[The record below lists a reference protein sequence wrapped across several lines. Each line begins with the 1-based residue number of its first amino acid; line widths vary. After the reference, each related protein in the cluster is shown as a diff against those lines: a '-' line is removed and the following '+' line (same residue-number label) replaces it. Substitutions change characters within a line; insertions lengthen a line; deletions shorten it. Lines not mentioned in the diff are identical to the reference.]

1 MLGKEWMIME
11 KQSMK
16 KKVRRFFVFGSI
28 TVVLTCVIIFSCL
41 TFVMSKQTEESITR
55 IGNIYMSEMNMQL
68 QQKFT
73 AITDLRLEQVE
84 SIVKR
89 EEVTDTRNVQ
99 DVLNEL
105 RTGAEVRNFTY
116 LALYT
121 KEGIA
126 RKILGEDL
134 EIVDYAG
141 LLANLNENGKA
152 VGFAKN
158 SAGEKFLMLACTA
171 AYKLDDG
178 SASETLVAGVSMN
191 YLEDAL
197 HLDEEDTM
205 MYSHVI
211 AGDGTFVIRNRDAF
225 RENYFA
231 RIDAMGGG
239 FEGETSEEFAEK
251 LRAAI
256 AGHESCSAIIN
267 TDGDK
272 RYMFCS
278 PISDGKVDWY
288 LISAM
293 SMSQLDNAVGEL
305 DAFRLMVMFISVA
318 ILLLVMLIIF
328 VRYYRMS
335 KLQLESVAKARE
347 QAVRA
352 DMAKSEFLSSMSHDI
367 RTPMNAII
375 GMTEIALKNIADT
388 SRVKDCLE
396 KVKLSS
402 KHLLGL
408 INDVLDMSKIES
420 GKMTLNITP
429 VSLRE
434 AMDDIV
440 NIMQPEVKSRGQY
453 FDIFIQKIESEIVHC
468 DGVRLNQVLLNL
480 LSNATK
486 FTPEKGRIDVHLYQE
501 ESPKGR
507 EYVRTHFIVEDTGI
521 GMSEEFQKKIFNTFE
536 REDNEQVRSVV
547 GTGLGTSITKS
558 IITLMGG
565 TIELQSEQGKGSRFH
580 VTLDFERAEESDEI
594 MKLPDWNVLVVDD
607 NEALCLS
614 AVANL
619 SELGVKAE
627 WTLSGAQAI
636 ELIEE
641 RHRRDEDYQFVL
653 IDWKMPGM
661 DGVETIGEIRKRI
674 GKIPIFLISAYDWND
689 IEDKVSQEDI
699 EGFIPKPLFKSTL
712 FSHLK
717 KYVDGVK
724 EEIQNEPDAV
734 DFHGIRMLLAE
745 DIDLNWEIANEILSS
760 VGLVLERAVNG
771 LECVEKFRESEV
783 GYYQGIL
790 MDIRMP
796 VMDGYDATK
805 EIRALDRPDTDLP
818 IIAMTADAFSDDAKH
833 CFECGMDAHLTKP
846 LDIKD
851 CMQTLEKFLL
861 G

>member
-1 MLGKEWMIME
+1 MKE
-11 KQSMK
+11 QSMK
-16 KKVRRFFVFGSI
+16 RKVRRFFVVGGIAVF
-28 TVVLTCVIIFSCL
+28 LTCVVIFSSL
-41 TFVMSKQTEESITR
+41 TVIMSNQTEESIAR
-55 IGNIYMSEMNMQL
+55 VGNIYMSEMNRQL

-73 AITDLRLEQVE
+73 AITDLRMEQVE
-84 SIVKR
+84 GIVKR
-89 EEVTDTRNVQ
+89 ETITDTLSVD
-99 DVLNEL
+99 DVLKEL
-105 RTGAEVRNFTY
+105 QTGAEVRKFTY
-116 LALYT
+116 LALCA
-121 KEGIA
+121 KEGIVK
-126 RKILGEDL
+126 KIMGEDL
-134 EIVDYAG
+134 EIVDYPG
-141 LLANLNENGKA
+141 FLKNLSGNGRA
-152 VGFAKN
+152 VGFAMN
-158 SAGEKFLMLACTA
+158 SAGEKFLMLACEA
-171 AYKLDDG
+171 DYKLEDG
-178 SASETLVAGVSMN
+178 RRSTALVAGVSMK

-225 RENYFA
+225 RENYFS
-231 RIDAMGGG
+231 RIDAMVGE
-239 FEGETSEEFAEK
+239 FEGETAEEFAEK
-251 LRAAI
+251 LRTAI
-256 AGHESCSAIIN
+256 AEHKSCSSILN
-267 TDGDK
+267 VEGEK
-272 RYMFCS
+272 RYLFCS
-278 PISDGKVDWY
+278 PISDGQVEWY

-293 SMSQLDNAVGEL
+293 SMSQLDEAVGEL
-305 DAFRLMVMFISVA
+305 DSFRLSVMLTAVFL
-318 ILLLVMLIIF
+318 LLLVMIVVFIM
-328 VRYYRMS
+328 YYRLS
-335 KLQLESVAKARE
+335 RRQLEIAAKARE

-388 SRVKDCLE
+388 ARVEGCLE

-434 AMDDIV
+434 VMDDIV

-453 FDIFIQKIESEIVHC
+453 FDIFIQKIESEIVQC

-486 FTPEKGRIDVHLYQE
+486 FTREEGRIDVHLYQE

-536 REDNEQVRSVV
+536 RENNEHVRSVV

-565 TIELQSEQGKGSRFH
+565 SIELQSEQGKGSRFH

-594 MKLPDWNVLVVDD
+594 MELPDWNVLVVDD

-619 SELGVKAE
+619 SELGVNAE
-627 WTLSGAQAI
+627 WTLSGVQAL
-636 ELIEE
+636 EMIEE
-641 RHRRDEDYQFVL
+641 RHKRDDDYHFVL

-661 DGVETIGEIRKRI
+661 DGVETISEIRRRI

-805 EIRALDRPDTDLP
+805 EIRAMERQDADLP

-846 LDIKD
+846 LDIRD

>member
-1 MLGKEWMIME
+1 ME

-16 KKVRRFFVFGSI
+16 KKVRRFFVFGSV

-41 TFVMSKQTEESITR
+41 TFVMSNQTEESITR
-55 IGNIYMSEMNMQL
+55 IGNMYMSEMNRQL
-68 QQKFT
+68 LQKFT
-73 AITDLRLEQVE
+73 AITDLRMEQVE
-84 SIVKR
+84 GIVKR
-89 EEVTDTRNVQ
+89 EAIADTLNTN
-99 DVLNEL
+99 DVIEEL
-105 RTGAEVRNFTY
+105 KTGAEVRNFSY
-116 LALYT
+116 LALY
-121 KEGIA
+121 KADGLA
-126 RKILGEDL
+126 QQILGEEL
-134 EIVDYAG
+134 EIVDYPG
-141 LLANLNENGKA
+141 LLENLSGNGKA
-152 VGFAKN
+152 VGFARN
-158 SAGEKFLMLACTA
+158 RDGEKFLMLACTVN
-171 AYKLDDG
+171 YKLNDG
-178 SASETLVAGVSMN
+178 SRSTALVAGVSMK

-211 AGDGTFVIRNRDAF
+211 AADGTFVIRNRDAY
-225 RENYFA
+225 RENYFS
-231 RIDAMGGG
+231 RIDAMEGE
-239 FEGETSEEFAEK
+239 FEGETAQEFADRLK
-251 LRAAI
+251 KAI
-256 AGHESCSAIIN
+256 AEHKNCSTIMN
-267 TDGDK
+267 VDGEK
-272 RYMFCS
+272 RYLFCS

-293 SMSQLDNAVGEL
+293 SMSHLDSVVGEL
-305 DAFRLMVMFISVA
+305 DDFRLSAMFISVA
-318 ILLLVMLIIF
+318 VLLLVMLVIF
-328 VRYYRMS
+328 VIYYRMS
-335 KLQLESVAKARE
+335 KLQLDSIAKARE

-375 GMTEIALKNIADT
+375 GMTEIALKNISDM
-388 SRVKDCLE
+388 SRVEDCLE

-420 GKMTLNITP
+420 GKMTLNITQ
-429 VSLRE
+429 VSLRDT
-434 AMDDIV
+434 MDDIV
-440 NIMQPEVKSRGQY
+440 SIMQPEVKSRGQY
-453 FDIFIQKIESEIVHC
+453 FDIFIQKVESEIVHC
-468 DGVRLNQVLLNL
+468 DGVRLNQILLNL

-486 FTPEKGRIDVHLYQE
+486 FTPENGRIDVHLYQE

-507 EYVRTHFIVEDTGI
+507 EYVRTHFVVEDTGI

-536 REDNEQVRSVV
+536 REDNEQVRNVV

-558 IITLMGG
+558 IITMMGG
-565 TIELQSEQGKGSRFH
+565 NIELQSEQGKGSRFH
-580 VTLDFERAEESDEI
+580 VILDFERAEEGDEI

-619 SELGVKAE
+619 SELGVNAE
-627 WTLSGAQAI
+627 WTLSGVQAVEMI
-636 ELIEE
+636 RE
-641 RHRRDEDYQFVL
+641 RHERNDDYHFVL

-661 DGVETIGEIRKRI
+661 DGVETIHQIRKQI
-674 GKIPIFLISAYDWND
+674 GKVPVFLISAYDWND
-689 IEDKVSQEDI
+689 IEDAVSQADI

-712 FSHLK
+712 FAHLK
-717 KYVDGVK
+717 KYVEGVK
-724 EEIQNEPDAV
+724 EEIQSEPEII
-734 DFHGIRMLLAE
+734 DFHGIHMLLAE

-771 LECVEKFRESEV
+771 LECVEKFKQSEV
-783 GYYQGIL
+783 GYYKGVL

-796 VMDGYDATK
+796 VMDGYDATR
-805 EIRALDRPDTDLP
+805 EIRALDRPDASLP
-818 IIAMTADAFSDDAKH
+818 IIAMTADAFSDDAKR

-851 CMQTLEKFLL
+851 CMQTLQKFLL